1 MEYKIFLMESSNLL
15 DRYVWLVDLLVQ
27 NRYMSFAEIDEAWGE
42 SDLNPKK
49 EPMPKKTFQNHCA
62 KIKSLFGI
70 EIKCTHR
77 GTYQYHIVEKRDAFV
92 TGVRSWLYN
101 SFALNSIVASDAS
114 LSSRIVL
121 EKLPLG
127 VTKLSPVLK
136 AMKNSKMLR
145 IEFRSYRSRELSVKE
160 VVPYC
165 LKIYHLVWY
174 LLARDRDSSALHIY
188 NMERVTNVE
197 EIDYQFTMPP
207 EFNAGAFFSNYLG
220 VIVPEKPEVETI
232 LLKVKDG
239 QEEYLRSIP
248 WHHSQ
253 KEVVTG
259 PDYAVFEF
267 RMCITADLIQKILSQ
282 GYLVEVLAPESLK
295 ERVKNVLLK
304 MNEIYGL

>member
-1 MEYKIFLMESSNLL
+1 MESSNLL

-27 NRYMSFAEIDEAWGE
+27 NRYMSFAEIDEAWRE
-42 SDLNPKK
+42 SDMNPKK

-70 EIKCTHR
+70 EIKCVRR

-101 SFALNSIVASDAS
+101 SFALNS
-114 LSSRIVL
+114 
-121 EKLPLG
+121 
-127 VTKLSPVLK
+127 
-136 AMKNSKMLR
+136 KMLR
-145 IEFRSYRSRELSVKE
+145 IEFRSNRSRELSVKE

-174 LLARDRDSSALHIY
+174 LLARDRDSAALHIY
-188 NMERVTNVE
+188 NMERIVNVE
-197 EIDYQFTMPP
+197 EIDYQFTLPP

-220 VIVPEKPEVETI
+220 VIVPEKPVVETI
-232 LLKVKDG
+232 LLKVKEG

-267 RMCITADLIQKILSQ
+267 RMCITTDLIQRIMSQ

-304 MNEIYGL
+304 MNEMYGL

>member
-1 MEYKIFLMESSNLL
+1 MESSNLL

-27 NRYMSFAEIDEAWGE
+27 NRYLSFAEIDEAWRE
-42 SDLNPKK
+42 SDLNPRK

-70 EIKCTHR
+70 EIKCVRR
-77 GTYQYHIVEKRDAFV
+77 GTYQYHIAEKRDAFV

-101 SFALNSIVASDAS
+101 SFALNSIVSSDAS

-127 VTKLSPVLK
+127 VSKLTPILK
-136 AMKNSKMLR
+136 AMKHNKMLLIEYKGFNSK
-145 IEFRSYRSRELSVKE
+145 EVCVKE

-174 LLARDRDSSALHIY
+174 LLARDRESSAIHVY
-188 NMERVTNVE
+188 NVERIVKVE

-207 EFNAGAFFSNYLG
+207 EFNAVSFFSNYLG
-220 VIVPEKPEVETI
+220 ILVPEKPVVDTI

-239 QEEYLRSIP
+239 QEEYLRCIP

-253 KEVVTG
+253 KEVETG
-259 PDYAVFEF
+259 EDYAVFQF
-267 RMCITADLIQKILSQ
+267 RMCITADLVQKIMSL
-282 GYLVEVLAPESLK
+282 GYLAEVLAPESLK
-295 ERVKNVLLK
+295 DRVKNVLLK
-304 MNEIYGL
+304 MNKMYGL